1 MIYLLDTN
9 ILTELIKAN
18 PGIVARFEAVPSGDN
33 VVTSIISRIE
43 MLEGRFSSIVKAAN
57 KSELLIAA
65 ARLQHDEEAID
76 DLEILPISEAVAE
89 EFERILSKKK
99 LKRIGREDLLIAC
112 IALAH
117 DATLVTR
124 NTKDFTGIP
133 GLKVENWAN

>member
-18 PGIVARFEAVPSGDN
+18 AGIVARFDAVPERDD
-33 VVTSIISRIE
+33 VATSIISRIE

-65 ARLQHDEEAID
+65 ARLQHDEQELA
-76 DLEILPISEAVAE
+76 EIEVLPISEAVAE
-89 EFERILSKKK
+89 KFEWILSNKK
-99 LKRIGREDLLIAC
+99 LKKIGREDLLIAC

>member
-1 MIYLLDTN
+1 MFILDTN
-9 ILTELIKAN
+9 ILSDLLKDHETIL
-18 PGIVARFEAVPSGDN
+18 RRLRAVPDDRV

-43 MLEGRFSSIVKAAN
+43 ILEGRFASIIKAAN
-57 KSELLIAA
+57 RGELLIAA
-65 ARLQHDEEAID
+65 ERLFRDEARLST
-76 DLEILPISEAVAE
+76 LEILPVTERVAD
-89 EFERILSKKK
+89 EFEELLHNKK
-99 LKRIGREDLLIAC
+99 LKKIGREDLLIAC